1 MSQLF
6 GIFKDIKEINGDSVT
21 ELEIY
26 EGIFSSIYANMQG
39 FPKEFDYYL
48 ENAYCVGTKVLEIAC
63 GDGGNYMIPMAKKGF
78 EVDGVEISA
87 SMIDRFYEQTARLPQ
102 KVKDRM
108 NIYRADIFEYD
119 TTQQYDLIMIPSTT
133 ICLLA
138 DDEQKTKAL
147 FEKVYRWLKPGGRF
161 MFDYRVDQTLQ
172 GEFISPIYTES
183 NKEYPYVMFM
193 QEFNNI
199 VPGRGIVNMYV
210 ETFEEGCEKKYI
222 ASSNKRIITDA
233 LVDSFLSGIGF
244 HLYNTYMV
252 DMVNAEVK
260 LLVLEKEVAD
270 NE

>member
-6 GIFKDIKEINGDSVT
+6 GIFKDIMEIKGDNVT

-26 EGIFSSIYANMQG
+26 EGIFSSIYANMQST
-39 FPKEFDYYL
+39 PKELDYYL

-78 EVDGVEISA
+78 DVDGVEISV

-102 KVKDRM
+102 KVKARM
-108 NIYRADIFEYD
+108 NIYQADIFEYD
-119 TTQQYDLIMIPSTT
+119 TKEKYDLIMIPSTT

-138 DDEQKTKAL
+138 DDEEKTKAL
-147 FEKVYRWLKPGGRF
+147 FQKVYKWLKPGGRF
-161 MFDYRVDQTLQ
+161 MFDYRVDQSLQ
-172 GEFISPIYTES
+172 CEFISPIYAES
-183 NKEYPYVMFM
+183 NKDYPYVMFM

-210 ETFEEGCEKKYI
+210 EALEDGYERKYM

-233 LVDSFLSGIGF
+233 LVDSLLAGTEFR
-244 HLYNTYMV
+244 LYNTYMV

-260 LLVLEKEVAD
+260 LLVLEKEVTD